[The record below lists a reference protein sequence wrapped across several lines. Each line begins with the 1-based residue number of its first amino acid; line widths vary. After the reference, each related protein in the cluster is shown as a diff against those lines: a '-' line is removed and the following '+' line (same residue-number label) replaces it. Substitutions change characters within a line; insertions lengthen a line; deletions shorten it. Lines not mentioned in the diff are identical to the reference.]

1 MQWSAASC
9 VQEIQN
15 VSKILKTRNTVDV
28 ATAMVGNLK
37 IKLFKLGKLDMGECV
52 MLYEAVKESDL
63 MSEHQA
69 ELNKVIDAKITAGG
83 NDDVEEING
92 YGQKIDDCL
101 NWLTQSEW
109 DLIEAPEAQYH
120 SILVVV
126 TERLKKLRVDSL
138 KESSVKTWTA
148 MLVNVAMNKIGKMPS
163 YEQIYQLACDLKQYL
178 KSSAMKPDPRI
189 PLMKVF
195 PTDPKLLSASVL
207 LLVYPDEQPIQKTG
221 LDKVAALVADHIP
234 VRDSSKLLL
243 KNQKKKSHSVEDM
256 MVEMKALLAGAEH
269 RRDGRV
275 GDIPIVM
282 MSAAQQHAQ
291 QQQLSDSPAGSTQPS
306 PTKPMQDQPAPLKM
320 MAVEDQACNLARQA
334 SNIFQPKVRVP
345 FGEGATDSQTTDA
358 TAKDPPHQ
366 TTHKPLDTAESLEQ
380 AAFDALHMKK
390 PSAAPK
396 STPHAPNKSASKAS
410 PKPKPKTPM
419 KTTPMKAIPNT
430 PMKAAPKTPMK
441 TIQKTPMK
449 TMKTTTTTTSVKK
462 GVKTGCKKCRGV
474 SCAKC
479 LNPSFKGWRGTYEEW
494 LVFGY
499 K

>member
-15 VSKILKTRNTVDV
+15 VSKILKTRNTADV
-28 ATAMVGNLK
+28 ATAMVENLK

-63 MSEHQA
+63 ISEHQA
-69 ELNKVIDAKITAGG
+69 ELNKVIDGKITTGG
-83 NDDVEEING
+83 NDDVEEVNG
-92 YGQKIDDCL
+92 YGQKIDDSL

-138 KESSVKTWTA
+138 KESSVKSWTA
-148 MLVNVAMNKIGKMPS
+148 MLVNVAMNKVGKMPS
-163 YEQIYQLACDLKQYL
+163 YEQIYQLSCDLKQYL

-207 LLVYPDEQPIQKTG
+207 QLVYPDEQPIQKTG

-234 VRDSSKLLL
+234 VRDSSKLLS
-243 KNQKKKSHSVEDM
+243 KNHKKKVQSVEDV
-256 MVEMKALLAGAEH
+256 MVEMRALLAGAEH

-275 GDIPIVM
+275 GDIPIMM
-282 MSAAQQHAQ
+282 MSSAQQHAQ
-291 QQQLSDSPAGSTQPS
+291 HKQLGDSPEGSTQAS
-306 PTKPMQDQPAPLKM
+306 PTKPMNDQPDTHKM
-320 MAVEDQACNLARQA
+320 MAVEDQPSSLARQA
-334 SNIFQPKVRVP
+334 SHIFQPRVRVP
-345 FGEGATDSQTTDA
+345 FGEGAADPQTTDA
-358 TAKDPPHQ
+358 SAKDSPHQ
-366 TTHKPLDTAESLEQ
+366 AAPKQLDTAEALEQ
-380 AAFDALHMKK
+380 AAFEALNMKK
-390 PSAAPK
+390 PSAAKLNPA
-396 STPHAPNKSASKAS
+396 APNKSASKAP
-410 PKPKPKTPM
+410 PKPSPKTPM
-419 KTTPMKAIPNT
+419 KTTPMKAMPKT

-441 TIQKTPMK
+441 TMHKTPMK
-449 TMKTTTTTTSVKK
+449 MTKSTTTTSSAKK
-462 GVKTGCKKCRGV
+462 GVKTGCKKCRGA

-479 LNPSFKGWRGTYEEW
+479 LNPSFRGWRGTYEEW